1 MYTCYL
7 PEKKETTIAL
17 LLIQEVI
24 ASMVKGSDEL
34 S

>member
-17 LLIQEVI
+17 LLIQKVI

-34 S
+34 N